1 MIRESSVET
10 TLFSATQPRVLSN
23 ERGVA
28 LFSVFLAILM
38 LTVIGIASL
47 TVTGLENRMAGF
59 ASSMEAS
66 SAAAES
72 CVATGVKVIQQ
83 VQDVSNGGT
92 IPTAL
97 LSTATPPGPVP
108 NLSPNINKSQLEAEI
123 GMDATALPD
132 TPVGPPF
139 PAGITAAV
147 PNLSFNLS
155 GYTVVGDIDFL
166 YQRNRAGA
174 TTCGNCAY
182 HNASGGAGSTE
193 YLYKVDCVATHT
205 ATGMSSRVSATYACV
220 YNEGCQRRI

>member
-10 TLFSATQPRVLSN
+10 TLFTAIQPRVLSN

-66 SAAAES
+66 AAAAES

-83 VQDVSNGGT
+83 VQDVSNAGT
-92 IPTAL
+92 IPLAL
-97 LSTATPPGPVP
+97 LSNSAPPGPVP
-108 NLSPNINKSQLEAEI
+108 LTNKAQLESEI
-123 GMDATALPD
+123 AMDATALPD

-174 TTCGNCAY
+174 TTCANCAY

-205 ATGMSSRVSATYACV
+205 ATGMSSRVAATYACV